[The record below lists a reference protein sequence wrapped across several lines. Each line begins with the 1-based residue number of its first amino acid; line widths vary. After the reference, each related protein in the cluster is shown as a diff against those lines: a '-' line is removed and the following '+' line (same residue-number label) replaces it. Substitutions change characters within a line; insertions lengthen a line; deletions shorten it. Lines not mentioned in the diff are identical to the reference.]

1 MFVVRYLMVAVALV
15 AGIILWGVAADLG
28 LWPILWLVSLAVL
41 ALQAGVLVLVL
52 VAVLAPRPR
61 GGGGPDPGGPQHG
74 VPSRLGGL
82 FRRGRLRGRGRG
94 PGPYLVILP
103 K

>member
-28 LWPILWLVSLAVL
+28 FWPILRLVGLAVL
-41 ALQAGVLVLVL
+41 ALQAGVLVLV
-52 VAVLAPRPR
+52 AVLALRPR

-74 VPSRLGGL
+74 VPSRLAGL
-82 FRRGRLRGRGRG
+82 FRRGRLRGRG